1 MQKIKKRSK
10 LVLLG
15 VLLFSLLAMQGFMP
29 QVSASITSASDT
41 LGSSG
46 TSATGV
52 THTIQFTTGTVL
64 TQTQYF
70 QVVIPKE
77 FLTVATSSVTC
88 PDSASTTPHIYG
100 GGAVDW
106 DVRCVVNSSQT
117 IATGT
122 KTFVIADTQNPS
134 SQGDYT
140 ITIALKNA
148 SDAVLEDRDMKVY
161 ILDTV
166 SVSATVNATLSFSIS
181 TTTPGETVNGDTI
194 TGTSSPTSIPF
205 GTLTQADGPYIM
217 GHQLAVSTNADNG
230 FSVTV
235 EQDHNLQTGAGA
247 IIDAFSTGATS
258 TWSDPTGDYQDP
270 TTWGHWAV
278 TSDDTDYFA
287 ADSYEGLSGT
297 TPLPIFGHTGP
308 VNGATVGVGTT
319 TVAYK
324 LAITDLQEAGDY
336 SNTLTYIC
344 TPTY

>member
-15 VLLFSLLAMQGFMP
+15 VLLFSLLAWQGYLP

-64 TQTQYF
+64 TQNQYF

-77 FLTVATSSVTC
+77 FLSVATSSVTC
-88 PDSASTTPHIYG
+88 PDSASTTPHVYG
-100 GGAVDW
+100 GGASDW
-106 DVRCVVNSSQT
+106 DVRCVVNTSQT

-122 KTFVIADTQNPS
+122 KTLTIADTQNPS

-140 ITIALKNA
+140 ITIASRNA
-148 SDAVLEDRDMKVY
+148 SDVVIEDTDVKVY

-181 TTTPGETVNGDTI
+181 TTTPDDAINGESM
-194 TGTSSPTSIPF
+194 TGTSSPTSIAF
-205 GTLTQADGPYIM
+205 GTITEAGGPYIM
-217 GHQLAVSTNADNG
+217 GHELAVSTNADNG
-230 FSVTV
+230 FTVTV
-235 EQDHNLQTGAGA
+235 EQDHDLQTGAGA

-258 TWSDPTGDYQDP
+258 TWSNPTGDYQDE

-287 ADSYEGLSGT
+287 ASSFRGLSGT
-297 TPLPIFGHTGP
+297 TPLPVFAHTGP
-308 VNGATVGVGTT
+308 VNGATAGVGTT